1 MSDNDQIKNC
11 IGLLLKAALIKK
23 KYINVLLSPKSLS
36 YLSTAFTDISD
47 NNENN
52 LAFLHSLGSVTM
64 NQTFVSYLVETY
76 PTYTSA
82 QITNMKKNFFKD
94 YPINKIAEYAMTIG
108 VDKLIIYNSL
118 KIKVLTTKIIQNV
131 FEAIIGAIE
140 LIINKEFKEGLGCI
154 IVRKLCYFVYNMINI
169 SSDNDPITL
178 LKELYQTELNGHI
191 QRIKFTKDEDNIFK
205 AEIIDEFEF
214 VDRVTGKEKIRK
226 IKIGEG
232 FGRQKAIAQ
241 DEASKNALNYF
252 KEQGIVKKQ
261 KNVLENLIDPR
272 LIHNAPRDANFAS
285 FILNLLHRVSI
296 VKDLKL
302 DKGDMEIFAKAFTH
316 PDANPDPNKN
326 FEVLE
331 TLGDNLTNKCVLWYL
346 SARFPQLNG
355 PHGIDIMTK
364 MKINIIQTSGYSTIA
379 SKLGFYQFISAQ
391 KNLNVIDINKLLEDV
406 FEATFAAIEIV
417 LDHKYKRGMG
427 FIVCYRLLSMILDDE
442 DINIS
447 YEKIVDARTRLKE
460 TFDLYKNKKIR
471 FETRCKYLNNQYCT
485 SYLYE
490 STVNG
495 KDLDGKDTY
504 GPFIQVGDHTF
515 NGKAFTKA
523 EAEENLAIKALAY
536 YKSLG
541 FVKRIPNEYLKFCI

>member
-36 YLSTAFTDISD
+36 YLSTAFTDVSD

-285 FILNLLHRVSI
+285 FILNLLSLRNSST
-296 VKDLKL
+296 LS
-302 DKGDMEIFAKAFTH
+302 
-316 PDANPDPNKN
+316 NPSS
-326 FEVLE
+326 
-331 TLGDNLTNKCVLWYL
+331 G
-346 SARFPQLNG
+346 LN
-355 PHGIDIMTK
+355 
-364 MKINIIQTSGYSTIA
+364 
-379 SKLGFYQFISAQ
+379 
-391 KNLNVIDINKLLEDV
+391 
-406 FEATFAAIEIV
+406 
-417 LDHKYKRGMG
+417 
-427 FIVCYRLLSMILDDE
+427 
-442 DINIS
+442 
-447 YEKIVDARTRLKE
+447 
-460 TFDLYKNKKIR
+460 
-471 FETRCKYLNNQYCT
+471 
-485 SYLYE
+485 
-490 STVNG
+490 
-495 KDLDGKDTY
+495 
-504 GPFIQVGDHTF
+504 
-515 NGKAFTKA
+515 
-523 EAEENLAIKALAY
+523 
-536 YKSLG
+536 
-541 FVKRIPNEYLKFCI
+541 

>member
-118 KIKVLTTKIIQNV
+118 KIKVLTTKIIQN
-131 FEAIIGAIE
+131 
-140 LIINKEFKEGLGCI
+140 
-154 IVRKLCYFVYNMINI
+154 
-169 SSDNDPITL
+169 
-178 LKELYQTELNGHI
+178 
-191 QRIKFTKDEDNIFK
+191 
-205 AEIIDEFEF
+205 
-214 VDRVTGKEKIRK
+214 
-226 IKIGEG
+226 
-232 FGRQKAIAQ
+232 
-241 DEASKNALNYF
+241 
-252 KEQGIVKKQ
+252 
-261 KNVLENLIDPR
+261 
-272 LIHNAPRDANFAS
+272 
-285 FILNLLHRVSI
+285 
-296 VKDLKL
+296 
-302 DKGDMEIFAKAFTH
+302 
-316 PDANPDPNKN
+316 
-326 FEVLE
+326 
-331 TLGDNLTNKCVLWYL
+331 
-346 SARFPQLNG
+346 
-355 PHGIDIMTK
+355 
-364 MKINIIQTSGYSTIA
+364 
-379 SKLGFYQFISAQ
+379 
-391 KNLNVIDINKLLEDV
+391 V